1 MEVMRA
7 WTPDLNNDFSR
18 ILWIPVVTG
27 SFCTSVVQLGSRTS
41 NISRSVDVC
50 SLRAVERFVQG
61 GSI

>member
-1 MEVMRA
+1 
-7 WTPDLNNDFSR
+7 
-18 ILWIPVVTG
+18 LWIPVVTG